1 MKRLLTGLVGG
12 LMSVSAANAAAEL
25 QLTPPVAEGLL
36 DPMEIAVAENGDL
49 YVVEREGR
57 VLRVRPSTGG
67 VFEIG
72 KLEVAALR
80 ASAPDS
86 PVSREDGI
94 LGLALDPDFAKN
106 QRLYLYYSDLKKPL
120 NRLARFEIRD
130 GRLDL
135 SSEKTLLEIPMER
148 DKRVSHEG
156 GSIAFGPDGLLYL
169 STGDNT
175 SVYDSGGVAP
185 VDDRENRKHYDAQ
198 RSAGNTND
206 LRGKILRLKL
216 TEEGYEI
223 PAGNLFPQGTPQTRP
238 EIYAMGCRNPFR
250 ISIDSKTGTLYWGEV
265 GPDGK
270 RDGNGGPMGYDEVNQ
285 AKRAGN
291 FGWPFVIADNK
302 PYRQPKGNDGQWN
315 DPAKPVNPGHRN
327 SGLRELPPAQ
337 PAFIWYPYGD
347 SERFPELGSGSR
359 NAMAGP
365 VFYFDEARKWN
376 ILGPDYSRSLITY
389 DWARGRMWQAKLNE
403 KEELASLTPLLER
416 LLHPMDLAMAPDGTL
431 WLLEYGTN
439 WYFNKDG
446 RIRGIRPTGNQA
458 PELLAEA
465 AADRSL
471 TFTVKSRSDADGD
484 RVDVHWYL
492 TEGVDESDLGSAE
505 SISVES
511 KSASELRAVATDGKG
526 GVTVKRFSLKAGPT
540 EPALELTLP
549 ANPGALS
556 FGQKVAFRVS
566 ASGGVDKKAVTV
578 RSRYIP
584 PTGHD
589 TGGHQLPGEIQELIT
604 AKACIACHQVEQ
616 TSVGPRFLDVSFR
629 FREREDA
636 IPYLRERLKNGSA
649 GDWGEMAMPPQA
661 LTDHEAGRILE
672 AVLALADGASLERGK
687 LQGELTLPAASSAR
701 ESGGAWE
708 LIAEAPGMLPAR
720 LRFPAE

>member
-1 MKRLLTGLVGG
+1 MKRLLTGLGIG
-12 LMSVSAANAAAEL
+12 LLSMLDTGVAAGL
-25 QLTPPVAEGLL
+25 QLTPPVAEGLQ
-36 DPMEIAVAENGDL
+36 DPIEIAVSENGDL
-49 YVVEREGR
+49 YVAEREGR
-57 VLRVRPSTGG
+57 ILRVRPSTGG
-67 VFEIG
+67 MFEIG

-94 LGLALDPDFAKN
+94 LGLALDPAFEKN
-106 QRLYLYYSDLKKPL
+106 QRLYLYYSDPKKPL
-120 NRLARFEIRD
+120 NRLARFMIRD
-130 GRLDL
+130 GRLDV

-156 GSIAFGPDGLLYL
+156 GSLAVGPDGLLYL

-223 PAGNLFPQGTPQTRP
+223 PAGNLFPPGTPQTRA

-250 ISIDSKTGTLYWGEV
+250 ISIDPKTSTLYWGEV
-265 GPDGK
+265 GPDAK
-270 RDGNGGPMGYDEVNQ
+270 RDGDGGPMGYDEINQ
-285 AKRAGN
+285 AKKAGN
-291 FGWPFVIADNK
+291 FGWPFVIADNN
-302 PYRQPKGNDGQWN
+302 PYRQPKGKDGQWN

-327 SGLRELPPAQ
+327 TGLHELPPAQ

-365 VFYFDEARKWN
+365 VFYFEETRKWN
-376 ILGPDYSRSLITY
+376 LFNPNESRSLITY
-389 DWARGRMWQAKLNE
+389 DWARGRMWQARLNE
-403 KEELASLTPLLER
+403 KEELSTLTPLLER

-439 WYFNKDG
+439 WYFNRDG
-446 RIRGIRPTGNQA
+446 RIRGIRPERNQA
-458 PELLAEA
+458 PELLVEA
-465 AADRSL
+465 ATDRPF
-471 TFTVKSRSDADGD
+471 TFSVKSRSDADGD
-484 RVDVHWYL
+484 QVDVHWYL
-492 TEGVDESDLGSAE
+492 TDGVEECYLGSEE
-505 SISVES
+505 SITVES
-511 KSASELRAVATDGKG
+511 KSATELRAVATDGKG
-526 GVTVKRFSLKAGPT
+526 GVTVKRFLLKAGPA
-540 EPALELTLP
+540 EPSLELTLP
-549 ANPGALS
+549 ANPGSLS
-556 FGQKVAFRVS
+556 FGQKVAFQVS
-566 ASGGVDKKAVTV
+566 SSGGVDQKAVTV

-589 TGGHQLPGEIQELIT
+589 AGGHQLPGEIQELIT

-616 TSVGPRFLDVSFR
+616 TSVGPRFLDVAFR
-629 FREREDA
+629 FRGREDA
-636 IPYLRERLKNGSA
+636 VPYLRERLKNGST

-661 LTDHEAGRILE
+661 LTDQEAGRILE

-687 LQGELTLPAASSAR
+687 LQGELTLPAASSPR

-708 LIAEAPGMLPAR
+708 LVAEAPGMLPAR